1 MTLANILWP
10 SVCQIRQSQPR
21 HSAPVTASIVW
32 YVIHCTRLD
41 DVQPD
46 WQTAMCLPCQPSSV
60 TILTCC
66 IPQYSVLGPIYTADI
81 LTIVAKHGLHD
92 WSSHADD
99 SQVCGFCHPDF
110 TDVQHLRSVSM
121 TRISDITTGW
131 NAIHC
136 SSIHQRQSF
145 SGARPHIERTN

>member
-92 WSSHADD
+92 
-99 SQVCGFCHPDF
+99 
-110 TDVQHLRSVSM
+110 HLMQMTHRSVASVIL
-121 TRISDITTGW
+121 ISPM
-131 NAIHC
+131 
-136 SSIHQRQSF
+136 SSICGLS
-145 SGARPHIERTN
+145 SAVCLNDPH